1 MLETFTYPCSL
12 EEACPPSPQ
21 ARPRASKQPRPLS
34 FTGNASRPGGSHHPA
49 STGRPSPPRSALPTP
64 PPSPEDFYVRFLAM
78 LLEKSFLWA
87 KHCRSCFGQY
97 TLKEKSS
104 LSFAVPRFRPSSS
117 FNEMLAKL
125 HIKLA
130 KLVGTA
136 QTAAGAGACGQC
148 RTLAYGTEA

>member
-1 MLETFTYPCSL
+1 
-12 EEACPPSPQ
+12 
-21 ARPRASKQPRPLS
+21 
-34 FTGNASRPGGSHHPA
+34 
-49 STGRPSPPRSALPTP
+49 
-64 PPSPEDFYVRFLAM
+64 M

-87 KHCRSCFGQY
+87 KHYRSCFGQY
-97 TLKEKSS
+97 TLQEKSS
-104 LSFAVPRFRPSSS
+104 LSLAVPRFRPFSS